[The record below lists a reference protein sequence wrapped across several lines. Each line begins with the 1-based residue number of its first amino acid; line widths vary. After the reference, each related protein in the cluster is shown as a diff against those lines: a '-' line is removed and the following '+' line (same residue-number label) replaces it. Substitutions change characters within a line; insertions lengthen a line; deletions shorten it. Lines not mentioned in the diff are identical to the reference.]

1 MFDNFPLRFLGH
13 ACIGVNWGFQGI
25 SMKYEDMTEALNPN
39 HCWATISINLT
50 LLLILCVYVYVC
62 IYSSVC
68 VYFLCMHVYVYMCMY
83 VRAYGSVYMWPYC
96 VWLHTLNICMC
107 GHEVRETQC
116 LLPLPSNRNEPGPS
130 SAFPAD
136 RCQGERHAVKPW
148 PQRCHVPPA
157 FQSNQWPPP
166 TLSQSF
172 VLASACINPR
182 ISDVLHFL
190 VFW

>member
-83 VRAYGSVYMWPYC
+83 VRAYGSVYM
-96 VWLHTLNICMC
+96 
-107 GHEVRETQC
+107 
-116 LLPLPSNRNEPGPS
+116 
-130 SAFPAD
+130 
-136 RCQGERHAVKPW
+136 
-148 PQRCHVPPA
+148 
-157 FQSNQWPPP
+157 
-166 TLSQSF
+166 
-172 VLASACINPR
+172 
-182 ISDVLHFL
+182 
-190 VFW
+190 